1 MGKEMKTQMHEMYK
15 KGKFVGVKKK
25 KMYEW
30 RHEKLINNKM
40 HGSVFSRMHW
50 LVVIV

>member
-25 KMYEW
+25 KCMNGGM
-30 RHEKLINNKM
+30 KN
-40 HGSVFSRMHW
+40 
-50 LVVIV
+50 